1 MVGTN
6 FFAQRTNN
14 DGNQEWVALTD
25 ENGLPTLVRGT
36 VVPVTGSYAKGCI
49 FIKTDAASGVK
60 SLYENQGTTTSPS
73 FNLIGAIEGNE
84 ITLADA
90 KILVGNS
97 SGVADAVA
105 MSGDATIDDAGVLTI
120 GDKKI
125 VTAKIGDAAITPPK
139 VKTRTEVA
147 LGDADATL
155 TATQLIDSSIFT
167 ITPTAARTLTTDTA
181 ANLVAGMSGYQAGT
195 WFDFTV
201 VNLAA
206 YDVTLAGGTGVTIK
220 GSAVVNNA
228 SATFRARFDSATAV
242 TIYRI

>member
-36 VVPVTGSYAKGCI
+36 VVPTTGSYAKGCI
-49 FIKTDAASGVK
+49 FIKTNAASGVK

-120 GDKKI
+120 GD
-125 VTAKIGDAAITPPK
+125 AAITPPK

-181 ANLVAGMSGYQAGT
+181 ANLVAGMSGYQVGT

-201 VNLAA
+201 VDLAA

-220 GSAVVNNA
+220 GNATVNNA